1 MKKSTKILAALGVV
15 TVLGAGGIAAASGMY
30 DRDHGRHGERDGY
43 HRGDHDGYKHMKR
56 GMRMMETYDTD
67 GDGALTLD
75 EINAE
80 RGKKFKQFDAD
91 GDGTLT
97 LDEYQA
103 LWADAMRERMVDRFQ
118 KHDDDGDGK
127 ISVDDFNKR
136 FKRMMTWMDRNGDG
150 KLDRDDHG
158 RSRHHDRD

>member
-1 MKKSTKILAALGVV
+1 MKLRNKMLATLGVV
-15 TVLGAGGIAAASGMY
+15 GVLGAAGIAAASGM
-30 DRDHGRHGERDGY
+30 HEGY
-43 HRGDHDGYKHMKR
+43 HERSEGHHKYAKR
-56 GMRMMETYDTD
+56 GMHMMEVYDTN

-75 EINAE
+75 EITAE

-91 GDGTLT
+91 GDGMLT

-136 FKRMMTWMDRNGDG
+136 FKRMMTRMDRNDDG

-158 RSRHHDRD
+158 YRYHDRDDRGYRHHDRD